1 MQTLRNSIRKSISLL
16 LLGIMLST
24 QTLTFAHEFTH
35 LPGGDT
41 ELCEVC
47 RIHSSSPAIINL
59 GQENFD
65 VLLCSIG
72 PLQYR
77 SRITDADGLTNF
89 HARAPPRLL

>member
-1 MQTLRNSIRKSISLL
+1 MRKSISLL
-16 LLGIMLST
+16 LLGIMLAT

-47 RIHSSSPAIINL
+47 RIHGSSPAIIDL
-59 GQENFD
+59 AQEKFD
-65 VLLCSIG
+65 VLHCSIG
-72 PLQYR
+72 PPQYR
-77 SRITDADGLTNF
+77 SCITGADGLTNF